1 MGQPALIES
10 ATLAQLLAGTA
21 MDFLLDK
28 TVIFFIANTLYV
40 ISYMLTSML
49 WLRLLAVIAAAS
61 TFPYF
66 YFQEQPL
73 WSALF
78 WQSCFLIVNGV
89 NLVILLYRMRTPRF
103 DEFEARAHELKF
115 GDLKPHEAAQLFRR
129 ARRLGLA
136 DGETLLRDGDVNQS
150 LFLIVEGACRVLKN
164 GKEVARLEAG
174 EFAGELSYISG
185 EAISADV
192 VADGTVRIMSWDR
205 AVLDALFKRQGL
217 FQSYLNSLCSVD
229 IAHKLRHM
237 TSVTSGL
244 S

>member
-1 MGQPALIES
+1 
-10 ATLAQLLAGTA
+10 
-21 MDFLLDK
+21 MDILLDK

-66 YFQEQPL
+66 YFQEVPL

-78 WQSCFLIVNGV
+78 WQTCFLLVNGV

-115 GDLKPHEAAQLFRR
+115 ADLKPHEAAQLFRR
-129 ARRLGLA
+129 ARRLALA
-136 DGETLLRDGDVNQS
+136 DGEALLQDGEVNES
-150 LFLIVEGACRVLKN
+150 LFLIVEGACRVLKD
-164 GKEVARLEAG
+164 GHAVARLEAG
-174 EFAGELSYISG
+174 EFAGELSYVSG

-192 VADGTVRIMSWDR
+192 VADGAVEIMCWDR
-205 AVLDALFKRQGL
+205 ATLDALFKRQGL
-217 FQSYLNSLCSVD
+217 YQSYLNSLCSVD

-237 TSVTSGL
+237 TSASGGL
-244 S
+244 A